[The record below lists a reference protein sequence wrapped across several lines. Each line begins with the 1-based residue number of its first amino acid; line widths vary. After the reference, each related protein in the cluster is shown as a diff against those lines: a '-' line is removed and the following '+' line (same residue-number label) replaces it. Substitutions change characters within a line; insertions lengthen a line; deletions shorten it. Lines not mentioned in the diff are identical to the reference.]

1 MEKLGRY
8 TSYIILLL
16 AFIIVVAVVMRY
28 VFNNMPGWAF
38 EISLFLYGI
47 HFMLGGGY
55 THLKGKHVAVDII
68 HKYLSPKNKQRIDL
82 LSEMVVA
89 FCSAVLLYIST
100 GWALQS
106 IKIMEHSMHQTTFN
120 PPIWWFK
127 CIVPISAVLL
137 LIASIKRIMSI
148 IQGPLPESR

>member
-1 MEKLGRY
+1 MERLGRY
-8 TSYIILLL
+8 TSYIILPL
-16 AFIIVVAVVMRY
+16 AFIIVVAVIMRY

-38 EISLFLYGI
+38 EISLFLYGV

-68 HKYLSPKNKQRIDL
+68 DKYLSPKNKRRMGF

-89 FCSAVLLYIST
+89 FCSAVLVYIST
-100 GWALQS
+100 DWAIQS
-106 IKIMEHSMHQTTFN
+106 IKIMERSMHQTTFD

-127 CIVPISAVLL
+127 CIVPISALLL
-137 LIASIKRIMSI
+137 LIASIKNI
-148 IQGPLPESR
+148 IRLSRGSLPESR